1 MYVNMYR
8 GVLLCVVL
16 SLSINN
22 DGQQT
27 FINDFFYNLDVSLPG
42 NFLFKT
48 PNPFGFFSIKN
59 HISISLFNI
68 VQLKFLIDISY
79 TH

>member
-16 SLSINN
+16 SLSINY
-22 DGQQT
+22 DVQQT
-27 FINDFFYNLDVSLPG
+27 LINDFFYNLDVSQPG
-42 NFLFKT
+42 YFQFKT
-48 PNPFGFFSIKN
+48 PDPFGFFSHKN
-59 HISISLFNI
+59 QISISLFNI

>member
-27 FINDFFYNLDVSLPG
+27 FINDFFNNLDVSLPG

-48 PNPFGFFSIKN
+48 PNPLGFFP
-59 HISISLFNI
+59 
-68 VQLKFLIDISY
+68 
-79 TH
+79 

>member
-42 NFLFKT
+42 ISYSRPQTHL
-48 PNPFGFFSIKN
+48 GFFHKKS
-59 HISISLFNI
+59 HIYFTI
-68 VQLKFLIDISY
+68 
-79 TH
+79 

>member
-1 MYVNMYR
+1 MYMYVNMYR

-42 NFLFKT
+42 YFLF
-48 PNPFGFFSIKN
+48 
-59 HISISLFNI
+59 
-68 VQLKFLIDISY
+68 
-79 TH
+79 

>member
-16 SLSINN
+16 SLSMNN

-27 FINDFFYNLDVSLPG
+27 FINDFFYNLDVLLPG
-42 NFLFKT
+42 NFLFI
-48 PNPFGFFSIKN
+48 FSIKKS
-59 HISISLFNI
+59 HIYFTI
-68 VQLKFLIDISY
+68 
-79 TH
+79 

>member
-27 FINDFFYNLDVSLPG
+27 FINDFFYNLDVSQPG
-42 NFLFKT
+42 NFLFKA
-48 PNPFGFFSIKN
+48 PNPFGFFP
-59 HISISLFNI
+59 
-68 VQLKFLIDISY
+68 
-79 TH
+79 